1 MHIEFEWEGPGSY
14 YLIPA
19 VVRSGEPWDNK
30 PLHVATTGDLK
41 YLLDEV
47 TFWEETTFVDHDP
60 IWREGGI
67 IYRDDIRDSDKFLRT
82 GGPRL

>member
-1 MHIEFEWEGPGSY
+1 MHIEFEWEGAGTY

-19 VVRSGEPWDNK
+19 VVRSGEVWDRD
-30 PLHVATTGDLK
+30 PLHVTTTGDLAH
-41 YLLDEV
+41 LLDEI
-47 TFWEETTFVDHDP
+47 TFWEETTFVDDDP

-67 IYRDDIRDSDKFLRT
+67 IYKGPTQESDSYLLT